1 MNNWERVRLGE
12 VVSQNLEYIESP
24 EPIEYKKLSVKLY
37 GRGVTLDGTVDGAS
51 VKMKKHQLAKE
62 GQVILSEIWGKKGA
76 IGFVPK
82 EGEGALCTSHFF
94 LFEVNREKIDPAF
107 LRIIFIGNLLEKQ
120 LSPIA
125 FGSTGYAATRPKHF
139 LNVEIPL
146 PPLTEQARIVARLES
161 VQRRVAEVRALR
173 QEQAALMAG
182 LAAGSYREITK
193 VAPLRRMGDIAPLVR
208 RPVEVKDEENYPE
221 LGVRSFGKGTF
232 HKPDVP
238 GFEVGTKQLYHIR
251 PGDLVFS
258 NVFAWEGAIAVA
270 KPEDAGRVG
279 SHRFITC
286 VADEKVAL
294 AEFLCYHFLTTEG
307 LKQIQEA
314 SPGGAGRNRTLG
326 LTKLEALNVPLPPL
340 AQQREF
346 VVLLQKAERLRA
358 ASAESE
364 ALLEGLLPGVLAE
377 VFGEG

>member
-12 VVSQNLEYIESP
+12 VVKPSMDTEQPQPGKPYRQVG
-24 EPIEYKKLSVKLY
+24 VK
-37 GRGVTLDGTVDGAS
+37 
-51 VKMKKHQLAKE
+51 
-62 GQVILSEIWGKKGA
+62 WW
-76 IGFVPK
+76 
-82 EGEGALCTSHFF
+82 GEGVYERETIDGVATAYKEFTRLKANDLIYNKIWARNGSVAVVPEALEGCYASMEFPVYRIDSNRLLPNFLSNLTQMKDFWEKCSAQSFGTSGK
-94 LFEVNREKIDPAF
+94 NRLRPSEF
-107 LRIIFIGNLLEKQ
+107 LRI
-120 LSPIA
+120 
-125 FGSTGYAATRPKHF
+125 
-139 LNVEIPL
+139 EIPL
-146 PPLTEQARIVARLES
+146 PPLAEQARIVARLES
-161 VQRRVAEVRALR
+161 VQRRVVEVRALR

-182 LAAGSYREITK
+182 LVAGSYREITK
-193 VAPLRRMGDIAPLVR
+193 AAPLRRMGDVAPLVR

-286 VADEKVAL
+286 VADENRAL

-326 LTKLEALNVPLPPL
+326 LAKLEALNVPLPSL
-340 AQQREF
+340 DQQREF
-346 VVLLQKAERLRA
+346 VALLQKAEALRA

-364 ALLEGLLPGVLAE
+364 MLLEGLLPGVLAE